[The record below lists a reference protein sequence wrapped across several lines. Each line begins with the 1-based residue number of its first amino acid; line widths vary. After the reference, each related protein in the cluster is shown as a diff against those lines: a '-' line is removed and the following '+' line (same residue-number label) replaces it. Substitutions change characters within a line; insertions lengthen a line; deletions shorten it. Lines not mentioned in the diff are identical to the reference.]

1 MNIQKRGYIWLE
13 NQQTLM
19 KESCLRSFL
28 KDNYAV
34 LINGVGQGEA
44 FGHVG
49 DSNKCMPSK
58 NILADLRQFKLTGA

>member
-19 KESCLRSFL
+19 KESCLRWFL

-34 LINGVGQGEA
+34 LINGVG
-44 FGHVG
+44 
-49 DSNKCMPSK
+49 
-58 NILADLRQFKLTGA
+58 